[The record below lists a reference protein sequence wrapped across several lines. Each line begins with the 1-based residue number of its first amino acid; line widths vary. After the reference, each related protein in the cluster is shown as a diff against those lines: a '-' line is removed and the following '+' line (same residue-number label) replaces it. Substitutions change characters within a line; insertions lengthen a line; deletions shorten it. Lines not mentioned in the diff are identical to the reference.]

1 MPENLIEHFEDTLH
15 RCESGAL
22 RDATR
27 QAMEGTK
34 VYREDFRVQQPLMPR
49 YERRITVENTTT
61 FAAAARFGNQY
72 GVAVLNFANP
82 EVPGGGV
89 KNGAT
94 AQEECLC
101 RCSNLYPCLAN
112 TPGVYDDFYQYHY
125 EHGRYLYSD
134 RLIYTKGVTVFK
146 NEDLSLKERNQWF
159 RVDVITCAAPILFM
173 LPHTNSAVL
182 GDLFRS
188 RIRNIFNAA
197 IDNDIRVLILGAF
210 GCGAFKNPPE
220 IVAQAFRD
228 VLLEEHYD
236 TCFTDIVFAI
246 KSSNGNDPF
255 KPCPN
260 LMAFQLAAS
269 KQILHSLHSLPN
281 LTRIYHR
288 WTRASTVLSGKN
300 APILRQVPW
309 PYGKYALRAFP
320 CLTGFLL
327 RQNCKAP
334 ASDGFSSDFWLLRC
348 RRAGARQGEK
358 DKKRR
363 KDTLSGVLALVH
375 RW

>member
-1 MPENLIEHFEDTLH
+1 MPENLIEQFEDTLH
-15 RCESGAL
+15 RCESEAL

-34 VYREDFRVQQPLMPR
+34 VYREDFRAQQPLMPR
-49 YERRITVENTTT
+49 YEQRITVEDTTT

-260 LMAFQLAAS
+260 LMAFQLAFDG
-269 KQILHSLHSLPN
+269 L
-281 LTRIYHR
+281 
-288 WTRASTVLSGKN
+288 STEAAKLRFSGPMWLVDD
-300 APILRQVPW
+300 A
-309 PYGKYALRAFP
+309 
-320 CLTGFLL
+320 CL
-327 RQNCKAP
+327 
-334 ASDGFSSDFWLLRC
+334 
-348 RRAGARQGEK
+348 
-358 DKKRR
+358 
-363 KDTLSGVLALVH
+363 
-375 RW
+375 